1 MGEFTDVVLGFP
13 TVVFT
18 GALVAVVAFWGLVVV
33 GGADAHGPWHHHGT
47 AGGHG
52 GTGGYGEHGALGEAH
67 GGIGGHGG
75 HGVGGR
81 HDLTDHASGHGSE
94 HTSGHGSGGA
104 GMLAAAGLGGV
115 PVTVVLSLLVAV
127 AWFLSLAG
135 SAAVRSADVP
145 TAPVRALL
153 YAAVV
158 GAALVGSWCATW
170 LLVRPLRR
178 LFPDVR
184 PPSRADFTGRVCV
197 IRTGRVTAR
206 FGQAEVAAPD
216 GSTAVVQVRQHG
228 DDTFTAG
235 STALLYDYDPEGEF
249 FWVAPFD
256 VPGGASSDPLTV

>member
-1 MGEFTDVVLGFP
+1 MGEFTGVVLGFP

-18 GALVAVVAFWGLVVV
+18 GALVAVVGFWGIVLV
-33 GGADAHGPWHHHGT
+33 GGADAHGPWHHHAG
-47 AGGHG
+47 AGGYGGHGASGEAHG
-52 GTGGYGEHGALGEAH
+52 GTGGN
-67 GGIGGHGG
+67 GG

-81 HDLTDHASGHGSE
+81 HDLAGPGHADAH
-94 HTSGHGSGGA
+94 GA
-104 GMLAAAGLGGV
+104 GTGLQAAAGLGGV
-115 PVTVVLSLLVAV
+115 PVTVVLSLLTAL

-135 SAAVRSADVP
+135 SAAVRSLHAG
-145 TAPVRALL
+145 APVRALL

-158 GAALVGSWCATW
+158 AAALAGSWSATW
-170 LLVRPLRR
+170 VLVRPLRR

-197 IRTGRVTAR
+197 IRTGRVTAH

-249 FWVAPFD
+249 FRVAPFD
-256 VPGGASSDPLTV
+256 VPGGASPDSSTV

>member
-1 MGEFTDVVLGFP
+1 MGEFTGVVLGFP

-18 GALVAVVAFWGLVVV
+18 GCLVAVVAFWGLVLV
-33 GGADAHGPWHHHGT
+33 GGADAHGPWHHHGL

-52 GTGGYGEHGALGEAH
+52 GTGGH
-67 GGIGGHGG
+67 GGSGGYGG

-81 HDLTDHASGHGSE
+81 HDLAAPGGGSGDGHAHG
-94 HTSGHGSGGA
+94 GSGGL
-104 GMLAAAGLGGV
+104 LAAAGLGGV

-127 AWFLSLAG
+127 SWFLSLAG
-135 SAAVRSADVP
+135 SAALRSATGP
-145 TAPVRALL
+145 AAPVRVLL

-158 GAALVGSWCATW
+158 AAALAGAWCATW
-170 LLVRPLRR
+170 VLVRPLRR

-184 PPSRADFTGRVCV
+184 PPSRADFVGRVCV
-197 IRTGRVTAR
+197 VRTGAVTDR
-206 FGQAEVAAPD
+206 FGQAEVAAAD

-228 DDTFTAG
+228 SDAFTAG

-256 VPGGASSDPLTV
+256 APTDAPFDTFTT

>member
-1 MGEFTDVVLGFP
+1 MGEFTGVVLAFP

-18 GALVAVVAFWGLVVV
+18 GALVAVVAFWGLVLA
-33 GGADAHGPWHHHGT
+33 GGAGAHGPWHHHGT

-52 GTGGYGEHGALGEAH
+52 GTGGHGAPGEAH
-67 GGIGGHGG
+67 GGVGGHGG

-81 HDLTDHASGHGSE
+81 HDLSVPDGGPDGGAPH
-94 HTSGHGSGGA
+94 GGA
-104 GMLAAAGLGGV
+104 GLLAAAGLGGV
-115 PVTVVLSLLVAV
+115 PVTVVLSLLVAF

-135 SAAVRSADVP
+135 SAAVRALTGADAP
-145 TAPVRALL
+145 SAPVRALL
-153 YAAVV
+153 YAAV
-158 GAALVGSWCATW
+158 AAAAPAGSWCATW
-170 LLVRPLRR
+170 VLVRPLRR

-197 IRTGRVTAR
+197 IRTGRVTAH

-256 VPGGASSDPLTV
+256 VPGGASPDPLTV